1 MWRVPHRVE
10 RSKPMMLVLNKF
22 TWLTDSNTERIQP
35 FSLVFFSHNINI
47 ELRDTI
53 SNINLDTNFSNR
65 LKQNQRL
72 RFNGLNINVITFI
85 FLLLLINIVVVLL
98 FLLINPNS
106 LSYLFFPLSPSL
118 NFFQL
123 LLHSNWRAFPIQKTN

>member
-1 MWRVPHRVE
+1 MWRVSHRVE

>member
-53 SNINLDTNFSNR
+53 SNINLDTNFNNR

-85 FLLLLINIVVVLL
+85 FLLLLINIVVVL